1 VSQTL
6 YRKYRSRSLE
16 DVVGQEHITKTLAS
30 AIKAGHISHAY
41 LLTGPRGVGKTS
53 IARILAHQINDLPYN
68 DEENHLDIIEIDAAS
83 NRGIEEIRDLREKV
97 ALAPTSAKY
106 KVYIIDEVHMLTPP
120 AFNAL
125 LKTLEEPPAH
135 VIFILA
141 TTELH
146 KLPET
151 IISRTQRHSFK
162 PISSADM
169 VPHLRYIADTE
180 KISIN
185 DEALQMIARHA
196 DGGFRDAISLL
207 DQVRNQGSDITE
219 ITVADLI
226 GLPPRDQI
234 ADIIEAVASA
244 DANKAIVSLDDLFE
258 RGYHPQLIISNLL
271 LLARERLIS
280 AKSQEERDRM
290 LKLMEAS
297 LHTGSSANPRL
308 AIEVAIYRSA
318 YGELASTAIA
328 PEQKPVVK
336 TAKAIPVKKPE
347 KAQATEVEV
356 EQKIEKEG
364 PKADAPKEKVQPS
377 SQLSWDDVLNAI
389 KGDHNTLYGILRMAE
404 ADCNNEK
411 STLILS
417 FQFPFHMKRASEGKN
432 SQIIA
437 STIRK
442 ITNKDFEIRYEKR
455 TMNAQKEITETPKV
469 ENTSDAL
476 DTVRSVFGDAEIVRS

>member
-1 VSQTL
+1 MSQTL
-6 YRKYRSRSLE
+6 YRKYRSRRLE
-16 DVVGQEHITKTLAS
+16 DVVGQPHITTTLAS

-53 IARILAHQINDLPYN
+53 IARILAHQVNNLPY
-68 DEENHLDIIEIDAAS
+68 DEDENHLDIIEIDAAS

-162 PISSADM
+162 PISSTDM
-169 VPHLRYIADTE
+169 VPHLRHIADTE
-180 KISIN
+180 SIPIN

-207 DQVRNQGSDITE
+207 DQVRNQGSNITE
-219 ITVADLI
+219 KEVADLI
-226 GLPPRDQI
+226 GLPPRDQV
-234 ADIIEAVASA
+234 AHIIDAVAGA
-244 DANKAIVSLDDLFE
+244 DANKAIVSLDELFE

-271 LLARERLIS
+271 LLSRERLIA
-280 AKSQEERDRM
+280 AKNHEERDRM

-318 YGELASTAIA
+318 YSDLASIA
-328 PEQKPVVK
+328 VIPEQKPVVK
-336 TAKAIPVKKPE
+336 EAKATAIKKVEKMQTPE
-347 KAQATEVEV
+347 I
-356 EQKIEKEG
+356 EQKTEKET
-364 PKADAPKEKVQPS
+364 PKVDTPKENLQS
-377 SQLSWDDVLNAI
+377 SSPFSWDDVLNAI

-404 ADCNNEK
+404 ADCDNENC
-411 STLILS
+411 TLILS

-469 ENTSDAL
+469 EKTSDAL